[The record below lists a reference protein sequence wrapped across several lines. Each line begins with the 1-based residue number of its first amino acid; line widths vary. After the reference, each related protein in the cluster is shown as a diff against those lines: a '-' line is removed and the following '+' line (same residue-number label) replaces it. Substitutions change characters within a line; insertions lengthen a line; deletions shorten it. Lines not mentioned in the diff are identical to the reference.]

1 MFPNER
7 DQDYGFYA
15 TDSCLCFFFV
25 NGLSPD
31 LLLGDELLAVLDE
44 DTLGVLAYAL
54 ACEVEYRSVSLG
66 LVCRD
71 VADAVCSGCELEAAE
86 ARLCALAEYVVCLV
100 CGSVECEVALSL
112 HLVERRHGA
121 VAAQGLCFQS
131 APCVVVFCF
140 ELSVN

>member
-25 NGLSPD
+25 NVLSPD

-66 LVCRD
+66 LVCCD
-71 VADAVCSGCELEAAE
+71 VADAVCSGCELEAIDTDLA
-86 ARLCALAEYVVCLV
+86 LCVEHIICLA
-100 CGSVECEVALSL
+100 
-112 HLVERRHGA
+112 
-121 VAAQGLCFQS
+121 GLCR
-131 APCVVVFCF
+131 
-140 ELSVN
+140 E